1 MSTLYLVLWVMHQDH
16 VSRLSAWVSPFSGP
30 ICPVMISCCLSAGSL
45 RFLILP
51 LPTEAFCPPYGWL
64 TQGIDHP

>member
-51 LPTEAFCPPYGWL
+51 LPT
-64 TQGIDHP
+64 